1 MLEVLGILAITRF
14 LGRFFR
20 GWSSF
25 SSCKLILKMKR
36 MMIVVV
42 MSQKMKD
49 EDRDMEGLLL
59 GFG

>member
-1 MLEVLGILAITRF
+1 
-14 LGRFFR
+14 
-20 GWSSF
+20 
-25 SSCKLILKMKR
+25 MKR

-49 EDRDMEGLLL
+49 EDGDMEGLLL